1 MWILCGPQESPLRKA
16 GASLKTGTSADGF
29 RITPRRIPP
38 EEEGNDDTVL
48 ATMMKDRRPRRRIRV
63 QEAILS

>member
-1 MWILCGPQESPLRKA
+1 MWILSGPQESPLRKA

-48 ATMMKDRRPRRRIRV
+48 ATMMKDRRPRGRIKV